1 MRDGEPHWLPE
12 DTQAA
17 LEWDAWR
24 RSKCSGCGQPLAECM
39 GDGPDAVEYE
49 PEIVTCFA
57 CKARDEA
64 RRSWA
69 EGDNDTAGVKFG
81 VRPAEE
87 G

>member
-1 MRDGEPHWLPE
+1 
-12 DTQAA
+12 
-17 LEWDAWR
+17 
-24 RSKCSGCGQPLAECM
+24 M

-69 EGDNDTAGVKFG
+69 VGDNDTAGVKFG